1 MKTALNISLLVVG
14 LVAAVAFSHPRNA
27 KPKAAEI
34 WDLPIGEKSVTP
46 AKWEYPAPIAEPATA
61 PPVDTPDD
69 EDDADESS
77 SPPVAVVPKAKSKCT
92 CGCADGGK
100 CVCGNKCPDIL
111 RMPKQMPGGWYSD
124 YGAAKTESE
133 RTGKPM
139 LVDLRQPACVYCDAL
154 DRELGTIDLSP
165 FVCVRLDRQSAV
177 GVAMQ
182 ARVAPTLIVAA
193 PDGTVTSRSDGY
205 APPETIRWHLSSAFR
220 PVAQAMTHPVQ
231 TFGRVVT
238 MPVRVMGG
246 ACRSGH

>member
-1 MKTALNISLLVVG
+1 MRFLIPL
-14 LVAAVAFSHPRNA
+14 AAVLAIVCLLCQPFAP
-27 KPKAAEI
+27 AAV
-34 WDLPIGEKSVTP
+34 PNH
-46 AKWEYPAPIAEPATA
+46 
-61 PPVDTPDD
+61 
-69 EDDADESS
+69 DADAAIALALATFRPCEVQAN
-77 SPPVAVVPKAKSKCT
+77 SPQEPVCKCGCAEGFRDCT
-92 CGCADGGK
+92 CGL
-100 CVCGNKCPDIL
+100 KCPDIL
-111 RMPKQMPGGWYSD
+111 RMPKQMPGGWHSD

-139 LVDLRQPACVYCDAL
+139 LVDLRQPECVYCDAL
-154 DRELGTIDLSP
+154 DRELGAMDLSP

-220 PVAQAMTHPVQ
+220 PVAQAVTHPVQ